1 MPTDATVSI
10 RQGREAVRLI
20 MRVEGAVALV
30 LSLAAY
36 DALGFSWWLF
46 AATLLVPDLAMIGY
60 LRDPR
65 NGARIYN
72 LAHTYVA
79 PFLLAL
85 VGYLAGPPLL
95 LALAT
100 VWAAHIGL
108 DRLLGFGLKYPTA
121 FQDTHLSPG
130 A

>member
-1 MPTDATVSI
+1 MPTDAAISR
-10 RQGREAVRLI
+10 RQGRQAVRLI
-20 MRVEGAVALV
+20 LRTEGAVALV

-36 DALGFSWWLF
+36 HALGFSWWLL
-46 AATLLVPDLAMIGY
+46 AAAPLVPDLSMRGY

-65 NGARIYN
+65 SGALLYN

-79 PFLLAL
+79 PFLLAV

-121 FQDTHLSPG
+121 FQDTHLTPG